1 MSRCVLVGVVLF
13 VVFKFSD
20 VKSLLVGD
28 GDESVIFTADGVV
41 DVVFSDVDRVD
52 GVDGESAV
60 FDFDLYVKGLG
71 RSIGGV
77 VDPASVDGDGD
88 GMRTGRDGKDNVPA
102 LKKPKKTRQRLLNA
116 DDRPPSAPTDPMPG
130 ESRDARGFDADPE
143 EESYWKRRNANAG
156 VDRNARNVGGNEG
169 VDESARLREQDRVRG
184 ENEARLK
191 RDNEIR
197 SLQARVVADT
207 EELNRGASGRVSPEA
222 TEKITN
228 ALKENRKRLSELL
241 IEREEANKAKEKLSE
256 SVLPVALKI
265 LGKPIGG
272 ASEVDGDGDLMTTG
286 PDGKDNVPVVPVA
299 AVARSGSGAKFL
311 DAIDKQQAVLEK
323 EFGDLSDRKN
333 AKAAFEKTFPNLR
346 NFDLFEEGDEPLS
359 VLQVGQVVAFLS
371 LGKDKRVADSLTAF
385 EELTDLNGGGKGG
398 FGQCQVGIDFDKH
411 PTGLGHAL
419 LMRNAPH
426 AGGHGIKGWTGIA
439 WADDVVLKMR
449 QEGASVD
456 DIDRFFGF
464 AVATHEWSHAE
475 HNVASFE
482 FLGVNVEDDAPTY
495 LRKIHIAMGGEGKKF
510 DEDFGALVE
519 RQKEKGFSDEEAII
533 RAIGALTGN
542 DKNWKKVTNFM
553 EKGLEDDLDA
563 SDLSNLGPAFSAMTS
578 RYAAKNL
585 QELVAEKNSAIK
597 MGHPSGPSNPAWRK
611 LAAFVSGGVKAEQEI
626 ANLTRQQRR
635 ALERQKKKSL
645 KQDIEKNSVLIY
657 HSCTGYGA
665 QDDQKSESSKDA
677 LSGVVTASDDDLDWF
692 PYSHPIEGFD
702 GVLEHSEKG
711 EVLRDPKGGLTAA
724 GRRHFRETEGSNL
737 LPGVRGRADT
747 PKKMRRKGSFLTRF
761 FTNPSGP
768 MKDENGK
775 PTRLALSA
783 AAWGEPVPQNMEDA
797 AELAAKGRR
806 LLERYANSKKKSA
819 DGDNL

>member
-28 GDESVIFTADGVV
+28 GVSSAILSADGVV
-41 DVVFSDVDRVD
+41 DSVFSDVDCVD
-52 GVDGESAV
+52 GVDGEQAV
-60 FDFDLYVKGLG
+60 FDFDLYVKSLG
-71 RSIGGV
+71 RPLGGV
-77 VDPASVDGDGD
+77 SDVDGDGD
-88 GMRTGRDGKDNVPA
+88 GLVAGPDGVDNVPA

-228 ALKENRKRLSELL
+228 AIKENRKRLSELL
-241 IEREEANKAKEKLSE
+241 IEREEANKAKEKL
-256 SVLPVALKI
+256 
-265 LGKPIGG
+265 
-272 ASEVDGDGDLMTTG
+272 
-286 PDGKDNVPVVPVA
+286 
-299 AVARSGSGAKFL
+299 
-311 DAIDKQQAVLEK
+311 
-323 EFGDLSDRKN
+323 
-333 AKAAFEKTFPNLR
+333 
-346 NFDLFEEGDEPLS
+346 
-359 VLQVGQVVAFLS
+359 
-371 LGKDKRVADSLTAF
+371 
-385 EELTDLNGGGKGG
+385 
-398 FGQCQVGIDFDKH
+398 
-411 PTGLGHAL
+411 
-419 LMRNAPH
+419 
-426 AGGHGIKGWTGIA
+426 
-439 WADDVVLKMR
+439 
-449 QEGASVD
+449 
-456 DIDRFFGF
+456 
-464 AVATHEWSHAE
+464 
-475 HNVASFE
+475 
-482 FLGVNVEDDAPTY
+482 
-495 LRKIHIAMGGEGKKF
+495 
-510 DEDFGALVE
+510 
-519 RQKEKGFSDEEAII
+519 
-533 RAIGALTGN
+533 
-542 DKNWKKVTNFM
+542 
-553 EKGLEDDLDA
+553 
-563 SDLSNLGPAFSAMTS
+563 
-578 RYAAKNL
+578 
-585 QELVAEKNSAIK
+585 
-597 MGHPSGPSNPAWRK
+597 
-611 LAAFVSGGVKAEQEI
+611 
-626 ANLTRQQRR
+626 
-635 ALERQKKKSL
+635 
-645 KQDIEKNSVLIY
+645 
-657 HSCTGYGA
+657 
-665 QDDQKSESSKDA
+665 SKDA

-737 LPGVRGRADT
+737 LPGVRGAANT
-747 PKKMRRKGSFLTRF
+747 PTKMRRKGSFLTRF